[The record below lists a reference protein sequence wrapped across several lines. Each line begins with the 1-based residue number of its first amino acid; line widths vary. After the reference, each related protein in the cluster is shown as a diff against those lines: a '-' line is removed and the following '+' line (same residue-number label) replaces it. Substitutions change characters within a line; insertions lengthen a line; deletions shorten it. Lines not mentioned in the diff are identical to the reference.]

1 MRKVLFILLYC
12 SLSLAESALTGVVTD
27 WSNGSAIEGAV
38 IEVEL
43 DTAAMTDRFG
53 RYLTQAIDQASVVV
67 RVSSEGYAPY
77 SAMIVLA
84 DAEQTEFNVELKP
97 YAGGSKEEVLREA
110 PRYEMDDVTVT
121 TTRATSD
128 YPVTFSNVRREAI
141 DKTSYGQDLP
151 MLFTQ
156 LPSINTYSD
165 GGNGFGYSYLR
176 MRGFSQNRVGVY
188 LNGVP
193 LNDAESHE
201 VFWIDLPD
209 FAEDVQDIQVQRG
222 IGSSLYG
229 ASALGGSIN
238 LMTKIPGL
246 GDRPKLRAEAMYGTW
261 NTRRASLQYTS
272 GRVGKRFGFA
282 GRLTRMDTDGY
293 KYGSWVKMWSYYL
306 AASRFSGR
314 HTTRVLFY
322 GGPERTHLAYD
333 GITKEY
339 LNGEVTGDKDRDR
352 RYNPLSYRG
361 EVDDFFQPHYEVHDT
376 WRLRDDVM
384 LDNSFYLFRG
394 NGFYDQFRIDR
405 DLSEYF
411 YTLPAE
417 SLTADIL
424 RRRNIAETD
433 GGWVPRATW
442 SHRYGQTVFGAEVR
456 LHEARHEGTIQWAS
470 ELPEDAEPDQH
481 YYDYQVEKQVYSGY
495 VHNLIKLTDPL
506 SAMLDLQIK
515 SQRYEMK
522 DDQLFDVTFEKNF
535 SAFTPRAGLNYRL
548 LKGNSQKSI
557 PLTVVYGN
565 LSLAQREPAFRDLYN
580 AQDYYSSPLLAPNR
594 FANGVNGGEY
604 VGPTLEDEKLTNIEL
619 GAIAQWK
626 NAHFGVNYYRMEL
639 TDAIVTDNGQLDDL
653 GNLLSAN
660 ADKVR
665 HQGIEIVGAV
675 EPIDN
680 LKFSGN
686 LALADHKFVKYSEVD
701 WNTYELTARD
711 GNRIGQDPEYLAN
724 VQVDHTH
731 RNFSAGIGARFVGK
745 QFTDNSE
752 DDETAIDAYTLV
764 HVDLGYQFK
773 NLPGNVPLV
782 ELRLRVN
789 NLLDTEYET
798 VGYGST
804 YIVGAPR
811 AIYTTLA
818 VDL

>member
-1 MRKVLFILLYC
+1 MNKVLFILLYY

-27 WSNGSAIEGAV
+27 WSNGRAIEGAIV
-38 IEVEL
+38 EVEL
-43 DTAAMTDRFG
+43 DTAAVTDRFG
-53 RYLTQAIDQASVVV
+53 RYLTQVIYQSSVVV

-97 YAGGSKEEVLREA
+97 FAGTSKEEFSAEA
-110 PRYEMDDVTVT
+110 PRYEMEDVTVT

-128 YPVTFSNVRREAI
+128 YPVTFSNVGRETI

-306 AASRFSGR
+306 AASRFSSR
-314 HTTRVLFY
+314 HTTRILFY

-339 LNGEVTGDKDRDR
+339 LNGEVTGDKDKDR

-394 NGFYDQFRIDR
+394 NGFYDQFRTEQ
-405 DLSEYF
+405 DLSQYF
-411 YTLPAE
+411 YTFPAE

-442 SHRYGQTVFGAEVR
+442 SHHYGQTVFGAEVR

-470 ELPEDAEPDQH
+470 ELPEGAEPDQH

-495 VHNLIKLTDPL
+495 VHNLIKLSDPL
-506 SAMLDLQIK
+506 SAMLDLQVK

-522 DDQLFDVTFEKNF
+522 DDQLFDVTLEKNF

-580 AQDYYSSPLLAPNR
+580 AQDYYSSPPARAEPVCKR
-594 FANGVNGGEY
+594 SEWRRVHRA
-604 VGPTLEDEKLTNIEL
+604 
-619 GAIAQWK
+619 
-626 NAHFGVNYYRMEL
+626 
-639 TDAIVTDNGQLDDL
+639 DAG
-653 GNLLSAN
+653 
-660 ADKVR
+660 
-665 HQGIEIVGAV
+665 
-675 EPIDN
+675 
-680 LKFSGN
+680 
-686 LALADHKFVKYSEVD
+686 
-701 WNTYELTARD
+701 
-711 GNRIGQDPEYLAN
+711 
-724 VQVDHTH
+724 
-731 RNFSAGIGARFVGK
+731 
-745 QFTDNSE
+745 
-752 DDETAIDAYTLV
+752 
-764 HVDLGYQFK
+764 
-773 NLPGNVPLV
+773 
-782 ELRLRVN
+782 
-789 NLLDTEYET
+789 
-798 VGYGST
+798 
-804 YIVGAPR
+804 
-811 AIYTTLA
+811 
-818 VDL
+818 